1 MIVAL
6 LMSVLLFLVILILR
20 DVIKS
25 DKPSENNGLGLFAY
39 KDDKYQPTKNK
50 LSKGKRSA

>member
-25 DKPSENNGLGLFAY
+25 DKPSENNDLGFFAY